1 MPQNKS
7 LIEIATTAYLL
18 IGAVVGSISI
28 GSTAIF
34 YSFGPGAVWNIGFFA
49 WIIGGVMGLF
59 GSFLRAVIW
68 PYGLYV
74 LINNPDGFFPW
85 LFFHWYQ

>member
-1 MPQNKS
+1 MLQK
-7 LIEIATTAYLL
+7 IAAAYLTAGG
-18 IGAVVGSISI
+18 ITGSISL

-34 YSFGPGAVWNIGFFA
+34 YGFGPGAVWNIGFFA
-49 WIIGGVMGLF
+49 WIIGGVAGVF
-59 GSFLRAVIW
+59 FSILRVATW

-74 LINNPDGFFPW
+74 LITNPDGFFPW